1 MNDSK
6 LKSNKHI
13 LIFTLVIVFLTA
25 FTLFIPYQDN
35 QIVSIFRIIFW
46 TIFILFLPG
55 YFLTLSFFD
64 KKEIDFLERFALS
77 FALSISVVPLLSF
90 YFNLIWVKINELSV
104 FLITLSIIVGNI
116 IYITY
121 FNNKKIWKTV

>member
-13 LIFTLVIVFLTA
+13 LIFALVIVLLTA
-25 FTLFIPYQDN
+25 FSLFIPYQDS

>member
-35 QIVSIFRIIFW
+35 QIVNIFRIIFW